1 MSFPY
6 SGKFARLSTA
16 WTRATQKMAEE
27 NGDKKHDP
35 TPRRLE
41 EAREKGQVAK
51 SQDLAAA
58 IVLLL
63 AIVLLMTVG
72 TVIVAD
78 LYEFSYTM
86 LSEPLLLV
94 PENKEHEDFKQSALA
109 LFHETVMRFMNPQQ
123 LYSLFYFFLLLI
135 FVAVLANIAQI
146 GFLWQPEKLAIDFT
160 RLDPVKGFGRIFSM
174 QSVVRLLMGIV
185 KIVICAAVA
194 WYAVEASI
202 GEILHSSEAETNQI
216 AAFLVWTLLMVALK
230 VAVALVIIALID
242 LMYQRWKHLRDLRM
256 TDQEMRDEIRNMIGD
271 PQIISKRRQIQR
283 EMAQKQR
290 VQGTEDADVVV
301 TNPTHFSV
309 AIKFDAQ
316 TMDGPVI
323 VAKGADFLAFQ
334 IRKIAAEHG
343 IPVVERKALARSLF
357 DTVEIGQ
364 PITLVPEHMRT
375 LTEVLVY
382 VYSLAGRDFLGEY
395 DQRLRNRSRR
405 PR

>member
-1 MSFPY
+1 
-6 SGKFARLSTA
+6 
-16 WTRATQKMAEE
+16 MAEE

-58 IVLLL
+58 IVLLI

-72 TVIVAD
+72 QRIAAD
-78 LYEFSYTM
+78 LYEFSCTM

-94 PENKEHEDFKQSALA
+94 PENQENDALEQSVQS
-109 LFHETVMRFMNPQQ
+109 LFHETITRFMNPGQ
-123 LYSLFYFFLLLI
+123 LYSLFYFFLLLMLI
-135 FVAVLANIAQI
+135 AVLANLAQV
-146 GFLWQPEKLAIDFT
+146 GFLWQPEKLALDFT

-194 WYAVEASI
+194 WYAVEASV
-202 GEILHSSEAETNQI
+202 GEILNSSENETNQI
-216 AAFLVWTLLMVALK
+216 AAFLVWTLIMVAFK

-242 LMYQRWKHLRDLRM
+242 LMYQRWKHMRDLRM
-256 TDQEMRDEIRNMIGD
+256 TDQELRDEIKNMIGD

-290 VQGTEDADVVV
+290 VQGTQDADVVV
-301 TNPTHFSV
+301 TNPTHFAV
-309 AIKFDAQ
+309 AIKFDAK

-357 DTVEIGQ
+357 ETVEIGK
-364 PITLVPEHMRT
+364 PITLTQEHMQT
-375 LTEVLVY
+375 LTEVLIY
-382 VYSLAGRDFLGEY
+382 VYDLVGRDFLGEY
-395 DQRLRNRSRR
+395 DQRLRKRNRRTE
-405 PR
+405 